1 MAALHMDNIQKPAP
15 DYVFGEV
22 MQPCESQ
29 LNKTT
34 HVTEDHGLAYG
45 DGAVDVGECLELCVL
60 AGAFNEVLFDVDECL
75 LFSPQSDHDSIWH
88 DVLGELHHFSVVCRR
103 EQQHLAA
110 FDKAPVEETRYRL
123 MG

>member
-1 MAALHMDNIQKPAP
+1 MTRLSIGDI
-15 DYVFGEV
+15 
-22 MQPCESQ
+22 MQPSESR

-45 DGAVDVGECLELCVL
+45 DGAVDVGECLELGVL
-60 AGAFNEVLFDVDECL
+60 TAALDEVLFDVDERL
-75 LFSPQSDHDSIWH
+75 LLPPQSDHHSVGH
-88 DVLGELHHFSVVCRR
+88 DVLGELHHFSIICRR

-110 FDKAPVEETRYRL
+110 LDKTPVEETRYRL